1 MKVTVKKSS
10 IKFKDIKPGYVYE
23 LTNGAKLIKLS
34 NTAAAVISGYCDSEY
49 FAIADGY
56 LDEKTYPI
64 KQVFGKLTEVV
75 IGEE

>member
-10 IKFKDIKPGYVYE
+10 IEFKDIKPGYVYE

-34 NTAAAVISGYCDSEY
+34 NAAAAISGYCDSEY
-49 FAIADGY
+49 FAIVNGY
-56 LDEKTYPI
+56 LDEKTHPI
-64 KQVFGKLTEVV
+64 NQVFGKLTEVV